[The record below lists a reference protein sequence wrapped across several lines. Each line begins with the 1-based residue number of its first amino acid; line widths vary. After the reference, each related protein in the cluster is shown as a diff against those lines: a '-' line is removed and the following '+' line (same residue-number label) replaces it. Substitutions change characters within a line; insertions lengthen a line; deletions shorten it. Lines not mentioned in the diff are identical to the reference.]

1 MCSESVDGVDRHRS
15 RAPVASARP
24 LPARPASLCRRE
36 QGSVSPRAWRCD
48 MHTCTAH
55 ADKGHKHFLRS
66 TPGFDLAK
74 QRAPVRRPRAHRVDE
89 EGECRPLRRPHVI
102 QTTPIVSIR
111 CAHGALRASGG
122 AFRSVGE
129 RRGLGEVGAGAGLQV
144 GCGQGNVAAHHGVS
158 TAAPHQRSAEASK
171 SSPPRCKSGGLAWS

>member
-1 MCSESVDGVDRHRS
+1 MQRSVDGVDRHRS

-74 QRAPVRRPRAHRVDE
+74 QRAPPQRSCAHRVDV
-89 EGECRPLRRPHVI
+89 EGECRPQRRPHAHR
-102 QTTPIVSIR
+102 TTPIVSIR
-111 CAHGALRASGG
+111 WAHRALRTSGG

-129 RRGLGEVGAGAGLQV
+129 RRGMGEVGAGTGLQV
-144 GCGQGNVAAHHGVS
+144 GCGQGNVAAHHGESKV
-158 TAAPHQRSAEASK
+158 AAHEGSAEWTK
-171 SSPPRCKSGGLAWS
+171 STPTRQ